1 MTVGTKAPNIAINL
15 RGKEV
20 ITIATE
26 AISQTV
32 FVILDG
38 RAQFYYLHTTY
49 YPFFIERRE
58 PTSRFYPMED
68 RVSTKSTLT
77 FRASRTYIHIFL
89 KQGCRVK
96 LLLDWIMQF
105 FVGKDSSVVTTRK
118 ANFPILFLSL
128 FFSQFSL
135 YVK

>member
-49 YPFFIERRE
+49 YLFS
-58 PTSRFYPMED
+58 SRGESLLAD
-68 RVSTKSTLT
+68 SIRW
-77 FRASRTYIHIFL
+77 RTE
-89 KQGCRVK
+89 
-96 LLLDWIMQF
+96 
-105 FVGKDSSVVTTRK
+105 
-118 ANFPILFLSL
+118 
-128 FFSQFSL
+128 
-135 YVK
+135 